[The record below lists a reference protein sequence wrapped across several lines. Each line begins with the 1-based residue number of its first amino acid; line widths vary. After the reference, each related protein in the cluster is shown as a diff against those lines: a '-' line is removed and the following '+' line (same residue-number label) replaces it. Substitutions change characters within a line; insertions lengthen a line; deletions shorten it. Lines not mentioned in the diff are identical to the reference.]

1 MNKDLETETGAEKKM
16 PEVIFNGNKYFYKWK
31 PDSGILC
38 IYDSKQYKIG
48 TTKAIDFYKESDG
61 IKELVVLTL
70 IEAIVKKQRAENLL
84 KNLF

>member
-1 MNKDLETETGAEKKM
+1 MNKELEAENDVEKKM
-16 PEVIFNGNKYFYKWK
+16 PVVTFNGKEYFYKWK

-48 TTKAIDFYKESDG
+48 TTKAIDFYKESEG